1 MARNVKC
8 IALALISI
16 IFTLSFSLAQ
26 AQTVR
31 AEVVAS
37 NLQNPWAVAFLP
49 GGRFLVTER
58 PGRLRVIEPN
68 GEMGEPVL
76 GLPSMAAQGQGGLLD
91 VLLDT
96 DFVNNNTLYFC
107 FSEPGQGGNSTAL
120 AKARLSSDRL
130 RLEDLKVIFSQQPKV
145 VSSAHFG
152 CRIVER

>member
-1 MARNVKC
+1 MARTVKC

-16 IFTLSFSLAQ
+16 IFTLSLSLAQ

-68 GEMGEPVL
+68 GEMEK
-76 GLPSMAAQGQGGLLD
+76 GQSTNPIDARFASLISA
-91 VLLDT
+91 
-96 DFVNNNTLYFC
+96 FV
-107 FSEPGQGGNSTAL
+107 
-120 AKARLSSDRL
+120 
-130 RLEDLKVIFSQQPKV
+130 
-145 VSSAHFG
+145 
-152 CRIVER
+152 